1 MSSVTDRDEHT
12 DATRRPDWDR
22 LAHRDGP
29 VPESAAWNVLSYLL
43 AGLLGFGLPAWLLDQ
58 CPPEYRGH
66 APLTKHPLLLV
77 RLTARHVAAQHAGAQ
92 AARAALRADL
102 SGYLPSAVVAEGL
115 EVLDVE
121 QRRLD
126 ATAQAVQLVER
137 ALRGQ
142 VFVPRL

>member
-1 MSSVTDRDEHT
+1 MSHAPPGWPGQVPPPGVPGWERR
-12 DATRRPDWDR
+12 AT
-22 LAHRDGP
+22 
-29 VPESAAWNVLSYLL
+29 
-43 AGLLGFGLPAWLLDQ
+43 AWLLDL

-66 APLTKHPLLLV
+66 PVLVRHPLLLV
-77 RLTARHVAAQHAGAQ
+77 RLAARHVSAQHAGAQ

-102 SGYLPSAVVAEGL
+102 AGYLPSAVVAEGL
-115 EVLDVE
+115 EVLDAE

-126 ATAQAVQLVER
+126 ATAHAVQLVER